1 MGRAGLILLLGFLM
15 FASPVFG
22 EETDLPG
29 LKRAYDRA
37 VDPSQRRRIVARI
50 ARHDTAAAAG
60 ALEQITRMDSDPGV
74 RAVAVKW
81 LAASPREDVKNRLL
95 DLLNEGGVRVVREA
109 LAAGLAGRGDG
120 PAEVTELIEHE
131 KADDLARGL
140 AIGALASFVDPL
152 TLHRLM
158 TLAAG
163 EEAFLRSEA
172 LRALA
177 KRPDG
182 TEQLALLLGDIL
194 KRRTDAGT
202 ILTALLVVRAHPDER
217 LRPAVVKH
225 LSASLPLI
233 RDTAGHVLKMLDYA
247 VDLKEHERLLKL
259 KLKAE
264 ADGYGLKVP
273 DPPPPPIKPGW
284 KSVDLV
290 FVIDATGSTAMY
302 FRYVLN
308 AIRTQFERTTARG
321 GDLRVG
327 IVTYRG
333 AKWQTRGEDVL
344 PLTHNLAAVHDFLRG
359 IRSRGVDSQ
368 GSAASLGLSHG
379 LARMGWRW
387 GAEKTVNVVTDCGTH
402 DADRCRRLASL
413 FNRADGVIINVEYF
427 RGSRKRIP
435 GDLRGLAAAG
445 GGHFEI
451 R

>member
-1 MGRAGLILLLGFLM
+1 MGRAGLLLFLALLLL
-15 FASPVFG
+15 AAPIFG

-37 VDPSQRRRIVARI
+37 VDPSERRRIVARI
-50 ARHDTAAAAG
+50 ARHNTAAAAG
-60 ALEQITRMDSDPGV
+60 ALEQIARMDSDPEV
-74 RAVAVKW
+74 RAAAVKW
-81 LAASPREDVKNRLL
+81 LAASPRDDVRNRLL
-95 DLLNEGGVRVVREA
+95 KLLNEGGVRIVREA
-109 LAAGLAGRGDG
+109 LAEGLAGRKDG
-120 PAEVTELIEHE
+120 PTEVTDLIEHQKVDE
-131 KADDLARGL
+131 LARGL
-140 AIGALASFVDPL
+140 AIEALASFSDPL

-163 EEAFLRSEA
+163 EDVFLRSEA

-225 LSASLPLI
+225 LTAPLPLI
-233 RDTAGHVLKMLDYA
+233 RETAGHVLKMLDYA
-247 VDLKEHERLLKL
+247 VKLKEHERLVELKR
-259 KLKAE
+259 KAE
-264 ADGYGLKVP
+264 ADGYGMKVS

-284 KSVDLV
+284 KSVDLG
-290 FVIDATGSTAMY
+290 FVIDATGSTTLY
-302 FRYVLN
+302 FRYVLD
-308 AIRTQFERTTARG
+308 AIHYQFVRTTARG

-344 PLTHNLAAVHDFLRG
+344 PLTHNLATVHDFLRG

-387 GAEKTVNVVTDCGTH
+387 DAEKTVNVVTDCRTH
-402 DADRCRRLASL
+402 YPDRCQRLASL
-413 FNRADGVIINVEYF
+413 FNRADDVIVNVEYF
-427 RGSRKRIP
+427 HGSRKRIP

-445 GGHFEI
+445 GGRFEV